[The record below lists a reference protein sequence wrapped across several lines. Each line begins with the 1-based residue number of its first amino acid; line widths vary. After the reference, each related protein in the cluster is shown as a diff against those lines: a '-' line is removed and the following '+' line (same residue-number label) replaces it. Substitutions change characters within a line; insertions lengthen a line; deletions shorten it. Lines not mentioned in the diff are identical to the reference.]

1 MSDKVYEEFNNINFN
16 ETEFNFIEDSLTEVE
31 IKKLKKSLKKKVY
44 KTNKKHFKIAAS
56 IALVGI
62 IGFTLITPAFAETI
76 AQNIPFVDTLY
87 ERLGYYKDYKDFSQY
102 IGLSKEIKGYKF
114 TIDKF
119 IADEHTVL
127 VALRINKAGLN
138 EKVDEDGKSLDFIMN
153 SDLSGTNKGTIMS
166 GSVNSW
172 VIDEDNSIVIL
183 ENKTAPEKSL
193 PKRFD
198 MKVNIHSMA
207 DKDINIS
214 FDLPVSREK
223 MQKEILVKKELRQSA
238 VGENL
243 KIKLHEISASP
254 LNTDIKYSFEGKL
267 KDNQFIEFYAYDD
280 KGRIYLENSGGADDS
295 GYRMS
300 SLNRI
305 EQDAKKLYIIPY
317 IEVQGTSENYMD
329 KYKNPDFYNKYFSID
344 TKKEFDFK
352 EDGKVNV
359 YKIEKSNNSI
369 KFYYSLKGFQ
379 STLNKRYIIN
389 LQENN
394 NDKQENM
401 KGIFT
406 KNMRMYKVDA
416 NEGDNYCI
424 EFYDIDTSKDYVYSI
439 NFFSTQKVIEGTPI
453 EVILRK

>member
-1 MSDKVYEEFNNINFN
+1 M
-16 ETEFNFIEDSLTEVE
+16 E

-44 KTNKKHFKIAAS
+44 KANKKHFKIAAS

-87 ERLGYYKDYKDFSQY
+87 EKLGYYKDYKDFSQY
-102 IGLSKEIKGYKF
+102 IGVSKEIKGYKF

-119 IADEHTVL
+119 IADEYTVL
-127 VALRINKAGLN
+127 VALRINKPGLN
-138 EKVDEDGKSLDFIMN
+138 EKADEDGKNLDFIMS

-166 GSVNSW
+166 GSINNW
-172 VIDEDNSIVIL
+172 VIDKDNSIVIL
-183 ENKTAPEKSL
+183 ENKAAPKKIL

-198 MKVNIHSMA
+198 MKVNIHSMV
-207 DKDINIS
+207 DKDININ

-223 MQKEILVKKELRQSA
+223 MQKEIFVKKELGQST

-243 KIKLHEISASP
+243 KVKLHEISASP
-254 LNTDIKYSFEGKL
+254 ISTSIKYSFKGEL
-267 KDNQFIEFYAYDD
+267 KDNQSIEFYTYDD
-280 KGRIYLENSGGADDS
+280 KGRIYLQNSDRAEDS
-295 GYRMS
+295 EYRMS

-317 IEVQGTSENYMD
+317 IEIQGTSENYMD
-329 KYKNPDFYNKYFSID
+329 KYKNPDFYNKSFSID
-344 TKKEFDFK
+344 TKREFDFK
-352 EDGKVNV
+352 EDGKINV
-359 YKIEKSNNSI
+359 YKIEKSNSSI

-406 KNMRMYKVDA
+406 KNMRMYKVDT
-416 NEGDNYCI
+416 NEADNYCI
-424 EFYDIDTSKDYVYSI
+424 EFYDIDMSKDYVYSI